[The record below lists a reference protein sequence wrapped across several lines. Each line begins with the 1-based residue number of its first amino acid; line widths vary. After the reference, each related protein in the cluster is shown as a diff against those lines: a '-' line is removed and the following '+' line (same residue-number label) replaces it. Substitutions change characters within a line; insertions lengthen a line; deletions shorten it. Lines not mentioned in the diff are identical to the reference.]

1 MWEVAVVQC
10 ANSCLSFSAKGPLW
24 ADFYSFP
31 SKDPMQKAYKV
42 ETSISHDLAELYS
55 ILVDEFEANSSIPL
69 SDLNR
74 TLLQTGIIHHLTM
87 MHGLGLVSGEKE
99 KDARIDALVENV
111 ASDTLLWD
119 VLDMVRSY
127 WRDRGVDGQGGAI
140 DLKA

>member
-1 MWEVAVVQC
+1 
-10 ANSCLSFSAKGPLW
+10 
-24 ADFYSFP
+24 
-31 SKDPMQKAYKV
+31 MQKAYKV

-87 MHGLGLVSGEKE
+87 MQGLGLVRGDKEKE
-99 KDARIDALVENV
+99 ARIEALIEKV

-119 VLDMVRSY
+119 VLNMVRSY
-127 WRDRGVDGQGGAI
+127 WRDRGVDGTGGAI